1 MDADRFW
8 SLIAQARTTAGPMA
22 DEAGRDVD
30 PDEISDGHDYWNFD
44 DLDVD
49 DLRERLES
57 TTPDDVAADLDD
69 APADDGFADDE
80 FEEDEEEDLTDPVA
94 VALFDLLVQLPAGEI
109 AAFENQFEDHR
120 ALADREDIANAAVL
134 IEHGLLG
141 DDSFEDFRAGLVAL
155 GRSAFE
161 AALAAPDSLAAHRLV
176 REIAAAP
183 DPRYLGREDL
193 LYVASHAYAT
203 VTGEEELSFYE
214 YAESCRDPE
223 AAVPEPAEVADWEVT
238 DEAQTRQ
245 RLPQLAD
252 LFFDRSMRIREKAME
267 KLGLRADEGG
277 MGR

>member
-8 SLIAQARTTAGPMA
+8 SLIEQARTDAGPVA
-22 DEAGRDVD
+22 DEAVRDVD

-57 TTPDDVAADLDD
+57 TTADD
-69 APADDGFADDE
+69 ALADDGFVDDE
-80 FEEDEEEDLTDPVA
+80 FEEDEEEEEDLTDPVA

-155 GRSAFE
+155 GRRAFE
-161 AALAAPDSLAAHRLV
+161 AALATPDSLAAHPLV

-245 RLPQLAD
+245 RLPQLAE